1 MTTKDKRFKLHKSL
15 YVKDERKTMTSSSY
29 KTKDICLDASATLE
43 KKKKLTEKMAT
54 IRYDL
59 LGLPIYGFQLR
70 KEFFQNHV
78 LGWSGGW
85 FLRPIMQQL
94 ELCFVK
100 LWSICV
106 GGRSS
111 LSLHF

>member
-1 MTTKDKRFKLHKSL
+1 M
-15 YVKDERKTMTSSSY
+15 KDERKTMTSSSY
-29 KTKDICLDASATLE
+29 KTKDIYLDASATLE

-54 IRYDL
+54 IQYDL